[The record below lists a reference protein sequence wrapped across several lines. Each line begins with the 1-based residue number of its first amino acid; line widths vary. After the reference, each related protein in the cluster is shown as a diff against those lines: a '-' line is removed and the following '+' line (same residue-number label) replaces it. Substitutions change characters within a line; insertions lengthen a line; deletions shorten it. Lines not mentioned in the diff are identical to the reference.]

1 VINISKNIEKTPEM
15 EKYEKE
21 TGKKAIW
28 RSILTESYKRWLK
41 GEKIYEQDKERI
53 TFLASE
59 EDKRSWYEFMKK
71 KEFTTFSKLIR
82 EAIAYYIESDI
93 ANLSNKTI
101 SDLSHD
107 LKEPLTA
114 IKGFTHLL
122 IENYKDKLDW
132 EILTKIKSVYD
143 QSLILERI
151 INDALVRG
159 NKEEIDILIVDDDE
173 STNKVL
179 TDLFTFKGYSVKA
192 VASGDDAFRVLQNT
206 TPRILLLDIILSKMS
221 GYEICKR
228 IKSEEKFKD
237 LLIFYITAVPR
248 SEVEGK
254 IDETGAD
261 GFFLKPFDYLEFD
274 HLSDYF

>member
-1 VINISKNIEKTPEM
+1 MIDISNNLEKTPEM

>member
-1 VINISKNIEKTPEM
+1 MINISNNIEKTPEM
-15 EKYEKE
+15 EKYEEE

-28 RSILTESYKRWLK
+28 RGILTESYKRWLK

-59 EDKRSWYEFMKK
+59 EDKRGWYEFMKK
-71 KEFTTFSKLIR
+71 KKFTTFSKLIR
-82 EAIAYYIESDI
+82 EAIAYYIDSDI
-93 ANLSNKTI
+93 AILSNKTI

-114 IKGFTHLL
+114 IKGFTHLI

>member
-1 VINISKNIEKTPEM
+1 VIDISNNLEKTPEM

-82 EAIAYYIESDI
+82 EAIAYYIDSDI

-114 IKGFTHLL
+114 IKGFTHLI

-132 EILTKIKSVYD
+132 EVLTKIKSVYD

>member
-1 VINISKNIEKTPEM
+1 MIDISNNLEKTPEM
-15 EKYEKE
+15 EKYERE

-28 RSILTESYKRWLK
+28 RNILTESYKRWLK

-114 IKGFTHLL
+114 IKGFTHLI

-132 EILTKIKSVYD
+132 EILTKINSVYD

-159 NKEEIDILIVDDDE
+159 TKEEIDILIVDDDE

-206 TPRILLLDIILSKMS
+206 TPKILLLDIILSKMS

-228 IKSEEKFKD
+228 IKSEDKFKN

>member
-1 VINISKNIEKTPEM
+1 MINISNNIEKTPEM
-15 EKYEKE
+15 DRYEKE

-28 RSILTESYKRWLK
+28 RGILTESYKKWLK

-53 TFLASE
+53 TFLTSE
-59 EDKRSWYEFMKK
+59 EDKRNWYEFMKK
-71 KEFTTFSKLIR
+71 KKFTTFSKLIR
-82 EAIAYYIESDI
+82 EAIAYYIDSDI

-114 IKGFTHLL
+114 IKGFTHLI

-159 NKEEIDILIVDDDE
+159 TKEEIDILIVDDDE